1 MLSLREYL
9 LQVVQ
14 SGSQLEVSLLKRRS
28 TTIGADSPRE
38 LSRRYLLDVSSFPGV
53 SLVRSL
59 EVFGGSRYILIS
71 LACSI
76 MMPTMA
82 AAVRGSCQTSTP
94 AILEA
99 ISNFCTVEMGRFL
112 KRRGSLHPPL
122 RLHGR

>member
-14 SGSQLEVSLLKRRS
+14 SDSQPEVSLLKRRR

-71 LACSI
+71 LAYSI
-76 MMPTMA
+76 MMPIMA
-82 AAVRGSCQTSTP
+82 AAVRGS
-94 AILEA
+94 
-99 ISNFCTVEMGRFL
+99 
-112 KRRGSLHPPL
+112 
-122 RLHGR
+122 